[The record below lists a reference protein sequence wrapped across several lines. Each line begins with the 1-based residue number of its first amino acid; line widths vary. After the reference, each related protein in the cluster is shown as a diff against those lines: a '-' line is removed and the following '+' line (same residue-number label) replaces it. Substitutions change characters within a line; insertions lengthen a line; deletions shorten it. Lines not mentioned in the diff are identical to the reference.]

1 MSIKITYKT
10 GSNDRSIKNYVLF
23 SDEEF
28 KINGLGRLSISKSS
42 NQISKLI
49 ISNKSKKKDFISFNL
64 NSDQKII
71 LIKIKNKLTATD
83 NEKKGAIFYNY
94 LNQSFIS

>member
-49 ISNKSKKKDFISFNL
+49 DETQKKLSENL
-64 NSDQKII
+64 NDKERYVFSH
-71 LIKIKNKLTATD
+71 KLD
-83 NEKKGAIFYNY
+83 VLKG
-94 LNQSFIS
+94 ISK